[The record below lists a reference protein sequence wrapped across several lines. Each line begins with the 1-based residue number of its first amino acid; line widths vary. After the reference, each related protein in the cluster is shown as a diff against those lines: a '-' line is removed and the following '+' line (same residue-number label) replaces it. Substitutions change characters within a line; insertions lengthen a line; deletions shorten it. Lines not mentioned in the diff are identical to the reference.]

1 MAAARKCAS
10 LLGSLLLCAG
20 IAAAQTGPAEAPR
33 QINDVHAVAAEF
45 GSWME
50 EIERS
55 GQVAGL
61 AASIV
66 SGDEVV
72 LERGIGYADWNE
84 HKPVTPE
91 TVFRVAS
98 LSKAFA
104 ATMAGVLVEEGALRW
119 DLPVTTEMPT
129 FTLADE
135 SASERLTVRDILSH
149 RVGLPRNTH
158 DLLLEQAEPYPL
170 LVERLK
176 EVPMTCPV
184 GECYGYQNIAFSL
197 IGDIIYARTG
207 NFFHRLVEKRLFHPL
222 GMDTATYG
230 LAELQSASSWARPHV
245 RARGGGFR
253 SFIPNEN
260 YYRVAPAAGANA
272 SLRDLQKWLMAQMGN
287 HPDVL
292 SPELLAELH
301 RPQVKTAREMQ
312 TSPWRRERLLAAE
325 YALGWRVYDYAGQNL
340 IFHAGAVQG
349 YRALIGFLPEH
360 EVGLVMMWNSETA
373 IPVGLLPMFLDRVL
387 GLPDVDWANIEKL
400 KGQSLAG
407 GSQ

>member
-1 MAAARKCAS
+1 MRATVRCAALAA
-10 LLGSLLLCAG
+10 SLLLCMSSLTTHAG
-20 IAAAQTGPAEAPR
+20 TTEGLR
-33 QINDVHAVAAEF
+33 QINDIQAVAVDFE
-45 GSWME
+45 SWMN

-66 SGDEVV
+66 SGDEVI

-104 ATMAGVLVEEGALRW
+104 ATLAGVLVEEGALRW

-129 FTLADE
+129 FMLADE

-158 DLLLEQAEPYPL
+158 DMLLEQSEPYPL
-170 LVERLK
+170 LVNRLK
-176 EVPMTCPV
+176 DVPLTCPV

-207 NFFHRLVEKRLFHPL
+207 NFFHRSVEKHLFHPL

-230 LAELQSASSWARPHV
+230 LAELQSSLSWARPH
-245 RARGGGFR
+245 ARTPGGGFR

-287 HPDVL
+287 NTDVL
-292 SPELLAELH
+292 STTLLAELH
-301 RPQVKTAREMQ
+301 SPQVKTAREMQ
-312 TSPWRRERLLAAE
+312 TSPWRRERLLDAE
-325 YALGWRVYDYAGQNL
+325 YALGWRIYDYAGENL

-360 EVGLVMMWNSETA
+360 KVGLVMMWNSETA
-373 IPVGLLPMFLDRVL
+373 IPVGLLPMFLDRIL

-400 KGQSLAG
+400 KGQSLVG
-407 GSQ
+407 GSK